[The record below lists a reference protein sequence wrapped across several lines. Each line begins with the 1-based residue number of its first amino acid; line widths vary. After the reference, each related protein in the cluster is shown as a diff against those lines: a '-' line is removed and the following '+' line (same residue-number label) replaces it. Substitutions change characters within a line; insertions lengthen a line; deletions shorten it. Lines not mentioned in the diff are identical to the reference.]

1 MDFFD
6 RIVPADSRDSVR
18 SDCIAILRKAV
29 PSTEPI
35 GSETGLVIGY
45 VQSGKTMSFEAV
57 TALAR
62 DNAYQVV
69 IVVAGTSNPLL
80 NQSTDRLRRDLGL
93 DDASRSRRWLQLT
106 NPDDSDANRQ
116 KIRNVL
122 EEWKEGDIPAF
133 SRKTVLITVLK
144 HHQRLASLT
153 TLLRKVGTDGV
164 PTLIID
170 DEADQA
176 SLNTNVSKASES
188 STYASLMQLKA
199 ALPNHTYLQYTATPQ
214 APLLISLI
222 DALSPTF
229 VRVINPGAAYVGGK
243 DFFDDEK
250 HYVRLIPPQ
259 DIPSRDNPLNG
270 PPESLLDALRI
281 FLLGVAA
288 GLETNGGTG
297 NRSMLVHPSQL
308 TVQHQEFFIWVKNA
322 FERWKRV
329 LGLADSDPER
339 RELIEEFRA
348 VYDDL
353 KATAGDAL
361 GSFDTIQGHLKRA
374 MRQTQY
380 EQVNASGG
388 ATPRIDWGQ
397 SYGWILVGGQAM
409 DRGFTVEGLTVTYMP
424 RGKGV
429 GNADTVQQR
438 ARFFGYKRSYIGFCR
453 VYLGQAT
460 IDAFDAYVE
469 HEEDIRQQLKKFQ
482 EQGRDLGQWKRAFI
496 LDRDLR
502 PCRQSV
508 LALPYMRGELADKW
522 FAPEVVLA
530 VETVLQENRQ
540 IVDAFISKLGTFSD
554 MEGDP
559 RRTAVQR
566 HRVSPA
572 FSLKQVLE
580 DLLTLY
586 RVVNS
591 IDSQEFTGMLLQ
603 IDKALEENPEEL
615 CRVVLMSPG
624 ERRTRGVN
632 EEGEVTN
639 LYQGAYPVN
648 PPAVRGSIYRGDQS
662 VCFPDIVTVQIHQL
676 DLFQE
681 NDGIRLRVASDVR
694 VLATWIPARLAK
706 GWLVQAGG

>member
-1 MDFFD
+1 M
-6 RIVPADSRDSVR
+6 
-18 SDCIAILRKAV
+18 
-29 PSTEPI
+29 
-35 GSETGLVIGY
+35 
-45 VQSGKTMSFEAV
+45 
-57 TALAR
+57 
-62 DNAYQVV
+62 
-69 IVVAGTSNPLL
+69 
-80 NQSTDRLRRDLGL
+80 
-93 DDASRSRRWLQLT
+93 
-106 NPDDSDANRQ
+106 
-116 KIRNVL
+116 
-122 EEWKEGDIPAF
+122 
-133 SRKTVLITVLK
+133 
-144 HHQRLASLT
+144 
-153 TLLRKVGTDGV
+153 
-164 PTLIID
+164 
-170 DEADQA
+170 
-176 SLNTNVSKASES
+176 
-188 STYASLMQLKA
+188 
-199 ALPNHTYLQYTATPQ
+199 
-214 APLLISLI
+214 
-222 DALSPTF
+222 
-229 VRVINPGAAYVGGK
+229 RV
-243 DFFDDEK
+243 
-250 HYVRLIPPQ
+250 IPPQ

-270 PPESLLDALRI
+270 PPGTLLDALRI

-288 GLETNGGTG
+288 GLEANGGAG

-322 FERWKRV
+322 FERWKAV
-329 LGLADSDPER
+329 LGLEEIDPER
-339 RELIEEFRA
+339 IELIEEFRA

-353 KATAGDAL
+353 NSTAGDAL
-361 GSFDTIQGHLKRA
+361 GSFEVIQKQLKRA

-438 ARFFGYKRSYIGFCR
+438 ARFFGYKRSYLGFCR

-482 EQGRDLGQWKRAFI
+482 EQGRSLGQWKRAFI

-522 FAPEVVLA
+522 FAPEVILA
-530 VETVLQENRQ
+530 VEAVLQENRQ
-540 IVDAFISKLGTFSD
+540 IVDGFLANAGTFSD
-554 MEGDP
+554 MDGDP
-559 RRTAVQR
+559 GRTAVQR
-566 HRVSPA
+566 HTVSAPIP
-572 FSLKQVLE
+572 LKSVLE
-580 DLLTLY
+580 NLLTLY

-603 IDKALEENPEEL
+603 IDKALEENPDEL
-615 CRVVLMSPG
+615 CRVVLMSPL

-648 PPAVRGSIYRGDQS
+648 PPEKRGSIYRGDQS
-662 VCFPDIVTVQIHQL
+662 ICFLDMVTIQVHQL

-681 NDGIRLRVASDVR
+681 TDGVRARVASDVR

-706 GWLVQAGG
+706 GWVVQAEN